1 VAEIELHDEIEAW
14 LDSLSQDDWERVVVI
29 IDRLAALGSTA
40 RMPFSRSL
48 GEGVFEL
55 RFTLGRT
62 ARRVTYRFTKDG
74 RIILLTTFRKQR
86 DNERHEV
93 ARAKRAADACA
104 VDYP

>member
-1 VAEIELHDEIEAW
+1 MAEIELHDEIEAW

-62 ARRVTYRFTKDG
+62 ARRVTYRFTKMG
-74 RIILLTTFRKQR
+74 GSF
-86 DNERHEV
+86 
-93 ARAKRAADACA
+93 C
-104 VDYP
+104 

>member
-1 VAEIELHDEIEAW
+1 MHDEIEAW
-14 LDSLSQDDWERVVVI
+14 LDSLSRGEWERVVVI
-29 IDRLAALGSTA
+29 VDRLATLGSTA
-40 RMPFSRSL
+40 RMPLSRGL

-55 RFTLGRT
+55 RFTLGRM
-62 ARRVTYRFTKDG
+62 ARRITYRFTKDG

-93 ARAKRAADACA
+93 ARAKRVAEECA